1 MEPKPTVYVIDD
13 DASVRRALTLLL
25 SSLDIAV
32 QGFESAEEF
41 LEAYTAGDPGC
52 LVLDVR
58 MPRMSGLELQRELT
72 ARAMEIPIVF
82 ITGHGDVPMSVRA
95 MKYGAVDF
103 LLKPFN
109 DQQLLDAIHEA
120 LAADDGLRKTKA
132 LREEA
137 QERLA
142 NLTPR
147 EREVLILVVDGS
159 TNKEV
164 GNALGAAEKT
174 IKIHRSR
181 VMKKMQAGS
190 LPELVRLAQAAGI
203 SIKED

>member
-1 MEPKPTVYVIDD
+1 M
-13 DASVRRALTLLL
+13 
-25 SSLDIAV
+25 AV
-32 QGFESAEEF
+32 QGYESGEAF
-41 LEAYTAGDPGC
+41 LESYSPGDPGC

-58 MPRMSGLELQRELT
+58 MPKMSGLDLQDELT
-72 ARAMEIPIVF
+72 DRAIEIPIVF

-95 MKYGAVDF
+95 MKHGAVDF

-109 DQQLLDAIHEA
+109 DQQLLDAVHGA
-120 LAADDGLRKTKA
+120 LAADVGLRKTRA

-137 QERLA
+137 QLRLA
-142 NLTPR
+142 SLTPR
-147 EREVLILVVDGS
+147 EREVLVLVVEGS

-181 VMKKMQAGS
+181 VMRKMQASS
-190 LPELVRLAQAAGI
+190 LPELVRLAQAAGF
-203 SIKED
+203 SVKKD

>member
-1 MEPKPTVYVIDD
+1 VEPKPTVYVIDD

>member
-1 MEPKPTVYVIDD
+1 MGYF
-13 DASVRRALTLLL
+13 
-25 SSLDIAV
+25 
-32 QGFESAEEF
+32 FEW
-41 LEAYTAGDPGC
+41 
-52 LVLDVR
+52 R
-58 MPRMSGLELQRELT
+58 
-72 ARAMEIPIVF
+72 
-82 ITGHGDVPMSVRA
+82 
-95 MKYGAVDF
+95 GAVDF

-109 DQQLLDAIHEA
+109 DQQLLDAIHGA
-120 LAADDGLRKTKA
+120 LAADDSLRKTRA

-159 TNKEV
+159 TNKEI